1 MSMTIDNNDLDLGHA
16 GLLGLS
22 MTIDNKDGDLGHAG
36 LGVSVVMTCMI
47 TCWKSAQ
54 FGVYCIGPASSG
66 IDKMFH
72 RKSLVVRNGWKT
84 EAKLLNQ
91 RDK

>member
-1 MSMTIDNNDLDLGHA
+1 MTIDNNYVDLGHA

-54 FGVYCIGPASSG
+54 FGVY
-66 IDKMFH
+66 
-72 RKSLVVRNGWKT
+72 
-84 EAKLLNQ
+84 
-91 RDK
+91 